1 MSQKTPSAGLCVSPS
16 QIWTRLAADLRDR
29 AMRLMAQLAFNLV
42 VAQSEWLGKE
52 YTRDRQSCQQKDPP

>member
-1 MSQKTPSAGLCVSPS
+1 MSQRPSAEACVSPS
-16 QIWTRLAADLRDR
+16 QIWSLLATDLRER

-52 YTRDRQSCQQKDPP
+52 YTREPESCQTKDPP